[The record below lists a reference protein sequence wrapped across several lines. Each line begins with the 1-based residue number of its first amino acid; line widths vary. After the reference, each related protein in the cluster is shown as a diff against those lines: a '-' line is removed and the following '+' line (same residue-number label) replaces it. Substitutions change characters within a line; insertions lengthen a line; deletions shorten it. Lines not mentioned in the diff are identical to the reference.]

1 MTAKKSKAK
10 RVKKWSLPKNV
21 QDSTPDTTRM
31 QLVFFE
37 SSRKGP
43 RLMLRAD
50 LMIIEEIAGS
60 PMTFVTVVEA
70 PTRENKIVSV
80 FVENAQYVRRG
91 KVMR

>member
-1 MTAKKSKAK
+1 MKKRKARREPKKGSFNAQAK
-10 RVKKWSLPKNV
+10 
-21 QDSTPDTTRM
+21 TPDTTRM

-43 RLMLRAD
+43 RVLLCAD
-50 LMIIEEIAGS
+50 LMIIEQEIGS

-70 PTRENKIVSV
+70 PTREKKIVTV

-91 KVMR
+91 KVTR